1 MNSIEQNPLAIINL
15 LKSNGNSKQDWGLL
29 LSELITNNSIV
40 NLGTITQII
49 KYLKENIKIDLI
61 LDVCDFILDYGSD
74 DFISTFV
81 IYFNEIYYL
90 DSNKGVYLDKSI
102 VKKKLFLIQKW
113 ANKHGR
119 VYPKFQEKYDELK
132 SKKIKFPSLDSKIET
147 YLNYIN
153 EEEILKI
160 KNICE
165 HQNRFKELRKTCF
178 YHEQNNEKKMENE
191 SNNPEKPKVGES
203 KNHIQIETN
212 IVFSNNNNKPH
223 QNEKKNK
230 HILKNADN
238 DGKYKNES
246 LNNIKKENEEMTPN
260 GGPNQAPISFNSGSN
275 MDPNLGT
282 TSYNPT
288 PGNKDNNI
296 IREDDNIKSSR
307 NMNIQDNKPYRFI
320 KTEDLNKKDIK
331 NEDKKSENDKI
342 FTNKGNK
349 DNNNSQQLF
358 NNGKQTI
365 GNKMNFGLDELYK
378 YNNTNVN
385 DNISTNETNVIN
397 NNPNNNKNKNLQP
410 NDELIN
416 NIIKNNISTTSDF
429 TLEHNITNNINKS
442 IDKNSNN
449 QNNKIINDVRNLNNN
464 NNNDN
469 YNHNYN
475 NNINNNLSYSKGNI
489 NNPSSISLGSR
500 NINNSNNSLNNN
512 INLNY
517 KINNKKDNNI
527 INLNNFQN
535 NNIINNPSNNN
546 KNNYANYNAI
556 INHSSNNN
564 INHFSNNNNINNY
577 SNKKFIYN
585 NSNNNI
591 NSNNLNGEIKP
602 NKLLGSYDKYLPNYN
617 IKNSYLRLMDLDL
630 FKRKIE
636 KEVKKLNSWINEGF
650 ISYHNTYTSNLKMGI
665 ENLKKELPLCD
676 KLIEFYKGT
685 NNLGSLNIVKNI
697 KDSIINLFSRY
708 EEFIK
713 ENFEIKILH
722 RSCFNQNQNNPIY
735 EKNRNS
741 IL

>member
-230 HILKNADN
+230 HILKNAD
-238 DGKYKNES
+238 
-246 LNNIKKENEEMTPN
+246 IKKENEEMTPN

-429 TLEHNITNNINKS
+429 TLEHNITNNIKKS

-449 QNNKIINDVRNLNNN
+449 QNNKIINDVRNLN

-489 NNPSSISLGSR
+489 NNPNSISLVSK

-512 INLNY
+512 NNNLNY
-517 KINNKKDNNI
+517 KINNKKENNI

-546 KNNYANYNAI
+546 KNNYPNYNGI
-556 INHSSNNN
+556 IYHSSNNN